1 MHEKDNQ
8 IVEFTI
14 LFNKYKKRVYNYALK
29 MLNDQMQAD
38 DTVQNVFIKLFENL
52 GNIYN
57 KQSIQFW
64 LFKTTRNEILTLFRN
79 RGIKQ
84 LYTNAVDLEE
94 VEIESSQSVS
104 DEIENKELNKFI
116 LNELNNMNEDFR
128 EVFVLREYSGLSYKE
143 VASLLEIDE
152 DLVKS
157 RLYKA
162 RQKLANKISKLVK

>member
-1 MHEKDNQ
+1 M
-8 IVEFTI
+8 
-14 LFNKYKKRVYNYALK
+14 Y
-29 MLNDQMQAD
+29 AD
-38 DTVQNVFIKLFENL
+38 DIVQNVFVKLFENL

-79 RGIKQ
+79 RGIKK

-94 VEIESSQSVS
+94 VEIESPQSVS
-104 DEIENKELNKFI
+104 DEIENKELNKLI
-116 LNELNNMNEDFR
+116 LNELNKMDEDYR

-143 VASLLEIDE
+143 VASVLEIDE

-162 RQKLANKISKLVK
+162 RQKLVNKISKLVK

>member
-1 MHEKDNQ
+1 
-8 IVEFTI
+8 
-14 LFNKYKKRVYNYALK
+14 
-29 MLNDQMQAD
+29 
-38 DTVQNVFIKLFENL
+38 VQNVFIKLFENL

-94 VEIESSQSVS
+94 IEIESSQSVS
-104 DEIENKELNKFI
+104 DEIENKELNKLI

-162 RQKLANKISKLVK
+162 RQKLVNKISKLVK

>member
-1 MHEKDNQ
+1 
-8 IVEFTI
+8 
-14 LFNKYKKRVYNYALK
+14 
-29 MLNDQMQAD
+29 MLNDQMNAD
-38 DTVQNVFIKLFENL
+38 DIVQNVFIKLFENL

-128 EVFVLREYSGLSYKE
+128 EVFVLREYSGLSYQE